1 MPASK
6 KKDKIEDVKGHSY
19 NEPKKSVNKPR
30 RSKEDDVKG
39 HSFSDRSVNSVSSV
53 SSVNSVSGTK
63 SYS

>member
-1 MPASK
+1 
-6 KKDKIEDVKGHSY
+6 
-19 NEPKKSVNKPR
+19 VNKPR